1 MALALVLPMALP
13 LGAQTPVAPAP
24 QPGPTGPGTALP
36 ENGAADLV
44 PQLSGGTA
52 QPGPAAEPDAGGSS
66 PVSPVSPAPV
76 VPTQDQQRLP
86 SSTIS
91 GPGGVQA
98 IAIAPIL
105 TVDQDRLFSESSWG
119 QRVQAQLEA
128 EGQTIAA
135 ENTRL
140 ADLLAAEERTLTD
153 LRATLDQAEF
163 RRRAEAFDA
172 RATEVRRERA
182 QAVQDLNARAEAD
195 RAAFYQAALP
205 VMGDMMQ
212 ARRAIA
218 VLDRR
223 TVFVSLEEV
232 DITTDLIARLD
243 ETLGDGSEQSK
254 IPRGTPD
261 RPADAP
267 ADGPAAAATEG
278 SAATGPA
285 GAPDR
290 APDAALAPAAD

>member
-1 MALALVLPMALP
+1 MSPD
-13 LGAQTPVAPAP
+13 PVIPDPDVPAR
-24 QPGPTGPGTALP
+24 
-36 ENGAADLV
+36 
-44 PQLSGGTA
+44 
-52 QPGPAAEPDAGGSS
+52 
-66 PVSPVSPAPV
+66 
-76 VPTQDQQRLP
+76 DQQPLP

-105 TVDQDRLFSESSWG
+105 TVDQDRLFNESSWG

-140 ADLLAAEERTLTD
+140 ADQLAAEERALTD

-223 TVFVSLEEV
+223 TVFVSLEAV

-254 IPRGTPD
+254 IPRDIAPNG
-261 RPADAP
+261 PADVP
-267 ADGPAAAATEG
+267 AEGPAAGATEG
-278 SAATGPA
+278 AADRRPA
-285 GAPDR
+285 EDR
-290 APDAALAPAAD
+290 AGDASPAPAAD